1 MKRKVYAYQRFSSD
15 AQRGNSSL
23 HRQSEQLKGWLS
35 RHPECELAEEIVDEG
50 ISAYTGK
57 NVSTGALG
65 EFIARLEA
73 GLIESKSIV
82 LIEHFSRL
90 TRQDLDEAESLL
102 KRLWKHGVSIAI
114 TKKDKIYEPEDVN
127 DLVGR
132 IELILEIKAA
142 YEDSEYRSRKV
153 KGSYVRREEN
163 AKQGIVPKM
172 RRPFWL
178 NSDGTCNEHKGIIRD
193 IFDLYLS
200 GQGQRNILNAIKEK
214 YPDASFLK
222 KTNPSTVMDWITK
235 DSVIGL
241 WRGNK
246 VYEAAIDESTYYQAQ
261 DIRENRKYKNIKPDS
276 EWPLSGLIRCKGCG
290 CGMSIQRSYNKKKGC
305 YSLPLL
311 RCSNTQRKGIKSPDC
326 TTKST
331 FPLIIA
337 HYFYFE
343 YSRRTIL
350 EKLTKSELH
359 KDRLQQEST
368 LNRLLSKLSAKLDN
382 YKEVSNEAEEA
393 GDNATV
399 RHAFKHILT
408 IEQEVEDIQQKLQ
421 SLKKDSHVEKAE
433 LILPDLIDLLNEP
446 KRFNT
451 AMHRLQ
457 IYAYLDGMKLYFDES
472 RSLEYVEFSRKSK
485 RYIVKCDDFPLPQL
499 EIPNNYYSEE
509 NLFFPLTKMTDEDIS
524 IWKQAINIQNL
535 RMNSPADTF
544 KETDALIDEDQNE
557 FLSSFDAN
565 LQKIDDERQKVKS

>member
-290 CGMSIQRSYNKKKGC
+290 CGMSIQRSYNKKKGR

-368 LNRLLSKLSAKLDN
+368 LNRQLSKLSVKLDN
-382 YKEVSNEAEEA
+382 YREVSNEAEET

-408 IEQEVEDIQQKLQ
+408 IEQEVEDICQKLQ

-433 LILPDLIDLLNEP
+433 LILPDLIDLLKEP

-457 IYAYLDGMKLYFDES
+457 IYAYLDGTKLYFDES

-485 RYIVKCDDFPLPQL
+485 RYVVKCDDFPLPQL

-535 RMNSPADTF
+535 RMNSPADAF

-557 FLSSFDAN
+557 FLSSFDAD